1 MQKLRTLHLYLGC
14 IFAPMLI
21 FFAMS
26 GLWQTFGLNGHSKL
40 LVLLSTIHTSHGM
53 KAAHPSSLSS
63 FPMIIFVA
71 AMAVGLVLTTVL
83 GVVMALKYGRNR
95 KIVFA
100 CLAFGVLFP
109 LTLVLIRLL
118 G

>member
-14 IFAPMLI
+14 IFAPLLI
-21 FFAMS
+21 FFAVS
-26 GLWQTFGLNGHSKL
+26 GLWQTFGLTGHSKTLTL
-40 LVLLSTIHTSHGM
+40 LTTIHVSHAL

-63 FPMIIFVA
+63 LPMIIFVA
-71 AMAVGLVLTTVL
+71 AMACGLVVTTVL
-83 GVVMALKYGRNR
+83 GVIMALKFGRNR
-95 KIVFA
+95 KIALA

-109 LTLVLIRLL
+109 LTLALIRLL